1 MSDPRFPVDVQ
12 LIGVMKKEK
21 DKKYMTSVLW
31 SDQSELIVYRSLR
44 DFRTLHRQL
53 KKKFPV
59 ENPYRKE
66 DRVLPRFGAQ
76 VMKPT
81 FQLKGLDKS
90 VSRLRN
96 LEKYCSSLLQCDT
109 TVSHSR
115 EVIQFFLPTEQ
126 ELLPEYTQNSVM
138 ILQSDNIPTVHG
150 GPDLQ
155 NKHLSNGN
163 VTQPF
168 VSKAYQCVAPYETKD
183 TKNKPFKVAIG
194 ERLDV
199 LIKDKAGWWLVEN
212 EDKHL
217 AWFPAP
223 FLELCDE
230 EEDEQENKYNS
241 VTCEMS
247 LYCATRCYTSKKE
260 DELSLSI
267 GAVVEVLQRSDNGW
281 WLVRYNNKAGY
292 VPSMYLKLYSSPSFG
307 LQTLQ
312 RKLHSSTINLS
323 ICNSPKPELHQ
334 NRINPFLRSSSLE
347 ILSEQQS
354 HFTDPVQRQESGSF
368 SDDGTD
374 FSFSSSDT
382 TSMSPSMSSSE
393 EDEGFLRQ
401 QDKEP
406 DSSDSAMSS
415 GQSSPVNSDSGHPMK
430 GVLAPK
436 VPPRPQTREILQRC
450 TTYTRKVALATSARL
465 APERQLMVNG
475 GRA

>member
-1 MSDPRFPVDVQ
+1 MSDPRFPVDVS
-12 LIGVMKKEK
+12 LIGVMKKDR
-21 DKKYMTSVLW
+21 DKKYMVSVLW

-44 DFRTLHRQL
+44 DFKTLHRQL
-53 KKKFPV
+53 KNKFLV
-59 ENPYRKE
+59 GNHFGKE

-76 VMKPT
+76 FT
-81 FQLKGLDKS
+81 ATSFQLKGPAKS

-96 LEKYCSSLLQCDT
+96 LERYCSNLLQCDT
-109 TVSHSR
+109 AVAHST

-138 ILQSDNIPTVHG
+138 ILQSNSIPTVNRG
-150 GPDLQ
+150 ADLT

-168 VSKAYQCVAPYETKD
+168 VSKTYRCVAPYETKD
-183 TKNKPFKVAIG
+183 TKNKPFKVAVD

-212 EDKHL
+212 EDKRL

-223 FLELCDE
+223 YLELCDE
-230 EEDEQENKYNS
+230 EEEEDEDEFDS
-241 VTCEMS
+241 PTFEMS
-247 LYCATRCYTSKKE
+247 LYCATRSYTSKKE

-281 WLVRYNNKAGY
+281 WLVRYNRKAGY
-292 VPSMYLKLYSSPSFG
+292 VPSMYLKLYNSPSFG

-323 ICNSPKPELHQ
+323 TNNSFKLEPQ
-334 NRINPFLRSSSLE
+334 VRSRNRINNFLNSNSLE
-347 ILSEQQS
+347 MLSEPQS
-354 HFTDPVQRQESGSF
+354 PNTYPVQHEESGSF
-368 SDDGTD
+368 SDDGTS

-393 EDEGFLRQ
+393 GDEGLRQ

-406 DSSDSAMSS
+406 DCIDMSRGQPSPTSSDT
-415 GQSSPVNSDSGHPMK
+415 DHPMK
-430 GVLAPK
+430 GVEAPR
-436 VPPRPQTREILQRC
+436 VPPRPQTQEILRRC
-450 TTYTRKVALATSARL
+450 TSYTRKAALATSARI
-465 APERQLMVNG
+465 VTHV
-475 GRA
+475 

>member
-1 MSDPRFPVDVQ
+1 MSDPRFPVDVR
-12 LIGVMKKEK
+12 LIGVMKKDK
-21 DKKYMTSVLW
+21 DKKFMTSVLW
-31 SDQSELIVYRSLR
+31 SDQTELIVYRSFR
-44 DFRTLHRQL
+44 DFKTLHRQL

-59 ENPYRKE
+59 ENHFRKE

-76 VMKPT
+76 FMVT
-81 FQLKGLDKS
+81 SFQLKGLDKS
-90 VSRLRN
+90 VSRLRY
-96 LEKYCSSLLQCDT
+96 LEKYCSNLLQCET
-109 TVSHSR
+109 TVSHST

-126 ELLPEYTQNSVM
+126 ELRPEYTQNSVM
-138 ILQSDNIPTVHG
+138 ILQSDNINTVRG
-150 GPDLQ
+150 GPDLA

-168 VSKAYQCVAPYETKD
+168 VSKTYRCVAPYETKD
-183 TKNKPFKVAIG
+183 TKNRPFKVAVD

-212 EDKHL
+212 EDKRL

-223 FLELCDE
+223 YLELCDE
-230 EEDEQENKYNS
+230 EEEENEDEDEFDS
-241 VTCEMS
+241 ATFESS
-247 LYCATRCYTSKKE
+247 LYCATRSYTSKKE

-281 WLVRYNNKAGY
+281 WLVRYNRKAGY

-307 LQTLQ
+307 LQTLK

-323 ICNSPKPELHQ
+323 SSNSFKLEPQVLSQ
-334 NRINPFLRSSSLE
+334 NRMNSFLKSNSLE
-347 ILSEQQS
+347 ILSE
-354 HFTDPVQRQESGSF
+354 PVQHEEAGSF
-368 SDDGTD
+368 SDDGTN

-393 EDEGFLRQ
+393 GEEGLRQ
-401 QDKEP
+401 QDRER
-406 DSSDSAMSS
+406 DSNDCGMSS
-415 GQSSPVNSDSGHPMK
+415 GQSSPTSSDTDHPMK
-430 GVLAPK
+430 GVEAPR
-436 VPPRPQTREILQRC
+436 VPPRPQTQEILCRC

-465 APERQLMVNG
+465 APEREVMVDE

>member
-1 MSDPRFPVDVQ
+1 MSDPRFPVDVS
-12 LIGVMKKEK
+12 LIGVMKKDK
-21 DKKYMTSVLW
+21 DKKYMASVLW

-44 DFRTLHRQL
+44 DFKTLHREL
-53 KKKFPV
+53 KNKFLV
-59 ENPYRKE
+59 GNHFGKE

-76 VMKPT
+76 FT
-81 FQLKGLDKS
+81 RTSFQLKGSAKS

-96 LEKYCSSLLQCDT
+96 LEKYCSNLLQCDT
-109 TVSHSR
+109 VVSHST

-126 ELLPEYTQNSVM
+126 ELLPEYTKNSVM
-138 ILQSDNIPTVHG
+138 ILQSNSIPTVNRG
-150 GPDLQ
+150 ADLA
-155 NKHLSNGN
+155 NKRLSNGN

-168 VSKAYQCVAPYETKD
+168 VSKTYRCVAPYETKD
-183 TKNKPFKVAIG
+183 TKNKPFKVAVD

-212 EDKHL
+212 EDKCL

-223 FLELCDE
+223 YLELCDE
-230 EEDEQENKYNS
+230 EEEEDEDEFDS
-241 VTCEMS
+241 PTFEMS
-247 LYCATRCYTSKKE
+247 LYCATRSYTSKKE

-281 WLVRYNNKAGY
+281 WLVRYNRKAGY
-292 VPSMYLKLYSSPSFG
+292 VPSMYLKLYNSPSFG

-323 ICNSPKPELHQ
+323 TNNSFKLEPQ
-334 NRINPFLRSSSLE
+334 VCSRNRMNSFLNSNSLE
-347 ILSEQQS
+347 MLSEPQS
-354 HFTDPVQRQESGSF
+354 HYPVQHEESGSF

-393 EDEGFLRQ
+393 GDEGLRQ

-406 DSSDSAMSS
+406 DSIDMSS
-415 GQSSPVNSDSGHPMK
+415 GQSSPTSSDSGHPMK
-430 GVLAPK
+430 GVEAPR
-436 VPPRPQTREILQRC
+436 VPPRPQTQEILRRC
-450 TTYTRKVALATSARL
+450 TSYTRKAALATSARI
-465 APERQLMVNG
+465 VTNV
-475 GRA
+475 